1 MTSRFA
7 SLLLTVLMFTGVQ
20 IVPGQQSKRFDP
32 KSYPAGS
39 FHVSSRDYSVG
50 DFTVRIIQ
58 AKRVY
63 DSSAPPPS
71 YCRAWLEVRG
81 DGRILSQAY
90 FDDIEPVGGS
100 FGVFLPK
107 NQPLDDYFMALK
119 DGDYDGRLL
128 LIGKDGSL
136 TNLPGGGLFMTSD
149 KRYIIGIHGS
159 DYASPFVIDV
169 VRHQLVIDGEKEKL
183 PGVGDWYR
191 DKIGYFYTEDKEDG
205 QLPDPNQKTVAI
217 RRLDLKYLK
226 VTGDVISSVK
236 LKSVPMV
243 DYEKWQKLGDCGS
256 SR

>member
-1 MTSRFA
+1 
-7 SLLLTVLMFTGVQ
+7 
-20 IVPGQQSKRFDP
+20 
-32 KSYPAGS
+32 
-39 FHVSSRDYSVG
+39 
-50 DFTVRIIQ
+50 
-58 AKRVY
+58 
-63 DSSAPPPS
+63 
-71 YCRAWLEVRG
+71 
-81 DGRILSQAY
+81 
-90 FDDIEPVGGS
+90 
-100 FGVFLPK
+100 
-107 NQPLDDYFMALK
+107 
-119 DGDYDGRLL
+119 
-128 LIGKDGSL
+128 
-136 TNLPGGGLFMTSD
+136 MTSD

-243 DYEKWQKLGDCGS
+243 DYEKWQKSGDCGS